1 MMSSPQ
7 GAGVWDWLSACL
19 MMIGFT
25 LLLGLSV
32 YLMIALVH
40 VDGREPPERVGERGQ
55 PDGWISRER
64 LAS

>member
-7 GAGVWDWLSACL
+7 GAGVLDWLSACL

-25 LLLGLSV
+25 MLLGLSV

-40 VDGREPPERVGERGQ
+40 VDREPPEHAGERNM
-55 PDGWISRER
+55 PDGWLSRER